1 MNKPTTTYL
10 QLPFAFDVDKLVRDL
25 DIINQQEWSPML
37 YKHNYQGDWNSV
49 ALYAPDG
56 DTQNTFAFSDSNA
69 TLKPT
74 IFLEQC
80 DYLKEVIHS
89 FKAPILSARLLKLTV
104 GSVIKPH
111 EDHKMGYEDNNFR
124 IHIPMT
130 TNDQVSFILDGEQ
143 LKLLPG
149 TCWYINANFTHSVSN
164 LGTED
169 RVHLVIDLER
179 NTWSD
184 ELFFSLAPKDSFS
197 LPKETSQKELE
208 EMISQLEKINSEA
221 SKNLIQQYKKK
232 LNRQRL
238 SNC

>member
-1 MNKPTTTYL
+1 MSKPSTKYL
-10 QLPFAFDVDKLVRDL
+10 QLPFYFDVEKLVPDL
-25 DIINQQEWSPML
+25 NIINQQEWSPML

-56 DTQNTFAFSDSNA
+56 DAQNTFAFNDSNNA
-69 TLKPT
+69 LKPT
-74 IFLEQC
+74 VFLEQC
-80 DYLKEVIHS
+80 HYLKEVIH
-89 FKAPILSARLLKLTV
+89 FFEAPILSARLLKLTV

-124 IHIPMT
+124 IHIPIT
-130 TNDQVSFILDGEQ
+130 TNEQVSFVLDDEK
-143 LKLLPG
+143 LTLLPG

-184 ELFFSLAPKDSFS
+184 ELFFSLAPKDSFQ
-197 LPKETSQKELE
+197 LPQETSR
-208 EMISQLEKINSEA
+208 EMLQEIISQLEKIDSQA
-221 SKNLIQQYKKK
+221 SIDLIQQYRKQLKA
-232 LNRQRL
+232 
-238 SNC
+238 